1 MSIAAIMIVFPPLFE
16 IPKRLPF
23 LFWYPSSIQ
32 ISLNR
37 NDAIFGF
44 FYVHQFFVAAFCS
57 SIENG
62 VNTFLFST
70 LIFLKYQ
77 IKILGHRLSQCGLDC
92 NNETIAP
99 EQRHTKQLIDCVKMH
114 NDIAE

>member
-1 MSIAAIMIVFPPLFE
+1 MAAIMIVLPPLYE
-16 IPKRLPF
+16 NPKRLPF
-23 LFWYPSSIQ
+23 LFWYPLSIQ
-32 ISLNR
+32 TSLNT
-37 NDAIFGF
+37 NDAVFGG

-62 VNTFLFST
+62 VDTFLFST

-77 IKILGHRLSQCGLDC
+77 IQILGYRLSQCGLDYDIKT
-92 NNETIAP
+92 NDPVKNH
-99 EQRHTKQLIDCVKMH
+99 QKQLIDCVKMH